1 MTTHPLPVVDLT
13 AFALLFLAM
22 LTLHALRV
30 QTRPT
35 PEGPPPEDHDANHDT
50 LLDRA
55 YHAGAWITLW
65 LGAAIALR
73 LIGFV

>member
-1 MTTHPLPVVDLT
+1 MTTPPLPIVDLT
-13 AFALLFLAM
+13 AFSLLFLLI

-35 PEGPPPEDHDANHDT
+35 PEDRPPEDHDPNHDA

-65 LGAAIALR
+65 FGAALALR
-73 LIGFV
+73 IIGFV